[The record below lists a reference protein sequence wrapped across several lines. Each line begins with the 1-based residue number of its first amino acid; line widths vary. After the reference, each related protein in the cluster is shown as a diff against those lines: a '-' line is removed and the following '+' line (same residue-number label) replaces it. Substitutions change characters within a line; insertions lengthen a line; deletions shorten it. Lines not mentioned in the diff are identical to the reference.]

1 MIGKAQVLI
10 YSTSSSKLLIDPCH
24 YKCVAPMALMKPSTS
39 ARPLL
44 LQHSRICIMKM

>member
-1 MIGKAQVLI
+1 MIGKVQALS
-10 YSTSSSKLLIDPCH
+10 YSTSFSQLSIDPCH

-44 LQHSRICIMKM
+44 LQRSRICIMEM